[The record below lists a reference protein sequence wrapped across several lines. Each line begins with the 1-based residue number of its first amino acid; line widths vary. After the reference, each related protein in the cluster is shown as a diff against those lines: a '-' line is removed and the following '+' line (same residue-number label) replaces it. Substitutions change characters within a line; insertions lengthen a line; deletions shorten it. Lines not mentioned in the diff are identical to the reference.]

1 MIAGFFSVSFSFGF
15 ENKLLLKKEENNG
28 KGSRKL
34 NSNREVRYRAIKKVE
49 NKRAN
54 VEQVKPT
61 GLIYFSVEKNA
72 SYLH

>member
-1 MIAGFFSVSFSFGF
+1 MERGA
-15 ENKLLLKKEENNG
+15 
-28 KGSRKL
+28 RKL
-34 NSNREVRYRAIKKVE
+34 NSNREVRYRVIKKVE